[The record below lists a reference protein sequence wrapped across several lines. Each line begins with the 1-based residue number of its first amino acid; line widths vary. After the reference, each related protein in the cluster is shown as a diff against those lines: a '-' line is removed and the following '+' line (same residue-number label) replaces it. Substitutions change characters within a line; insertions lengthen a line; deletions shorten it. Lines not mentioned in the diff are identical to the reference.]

1 MIKIQPETEFISL
14 LRGNLKKSYNAR
26 KRKVEDIIHV
36 SDIIHGQCLRKAYYQ
51 RVVDDYEFTDE
62 DIDNFV
68 RGESSEHVLVDM
80 ANVGAGQVELYFYGD
95 GMFHTPSDKPPD
107 DDRILKPLLVARPDL
122 LNTDEKTIVE
132 FKDTKTFER
141 LTPDHYKFKA
151 YLRQLLYYLTISGY
165 EKGVLCIR
173 YASNRKLQWLQRD
186 EQGDY
191 YFSPLLFTKE
201 IDHETGNL
209 VERQIEENKLPELE
223 TWSITLDKDS
233 FVRELLKKEIKDR
246 ALKLRGALD
255 LFKTHFELWK
265 SGAGSM
271 WGDDMKP
278 DLPKVAEEWKC
289 VRCPFLKLCDP
300 QNVKEQDKAD
310 DSILENFV

>member
-14 LRGNLKKSYNAR
+14 LRSNLKASYNAR

-51 RVVDDYEFTDE
+51 RVVEDYNFTDE

-95 GMFHTPSDKPPD
+95 GG
-107 DDRILKPLLVARPDL
+107 RIPMANVDGSPEKPLLVARPDL
-122 LNTDEKTIVE
+122 LNTTEKTIVE

-141 LTPDHYKFKA
+141 LTPQHYKFKA

-165 EKGVLCIR
+165 EKGILCIR
-173 YASNRKLQWLQRD
+173 YASNRKLQWIQRD

-201 IDHETGNL
+201 IDNETGNL

-223 TWSITLDKDS
+223 TWSIVLDKDS

-255 LFKTHFELWK
+255 LWDKKDVSVGPDVIT
-265 SGAGSM
+265 
-271 WGDDMKP
+271 MKYSYLMNP

-289 VRCPFLKLCDP
+289 VRCPFLKTCDP
-300 QNVKEQDKAD
+300 KSVQQQDKVD
-310 DSILENFV
+310 DSILENFT

>member
-1 MIKIQPETEFISL
+1 MEH
-14 LRGNLKKSYNAR
+14 
-26 KRKVEDIIHV
+26 KRKPEDIIHV
-36 SDIIHGQCLRKAYYQ
+36 SDIIFGNCLRKAYYQ

-80 ANVGAGQVELYFYGD
+80 ADMGAGQVELIFEGPD
-95 GMFHTPSDKPPD
+95 GEG
-107 DDRILKPLLVARPDL
+107 LLMARPDL
-122 LNTDEKTIVE
+122 LNTDDKIIVE

-141 LTPDHYKFKA
+141 LTPTHYKFKA

-191 YFSPLLFTKE
+191 YYAPL
-201 IDHETGNL
+201 IDHSTG
-209 VERQIEENKLPELE
+209 ENKLPELE

-246 ALKLRGALD
+246 ALRLRGALD
-255 LFKTHFELWK
+255 LWDSKNITVSGDYKTEYTYLM
-265 SGAGSM
+265 G
-271 WGDDMKP
+271 P
-278 DLPKVAEEWKC
+278 DLPRVAEEWKC
-289 VRCPFLKLCDP
+289 VRCPFLKTCQP
-300 QNVKEQDKAD
+300 ETVKESDKVD
-310 DSILENFV
+310 DKILENFT

>member
-1 MIKIQPETEFISL
+1 MIKIQPENNFISL

-26 KRKVEDIIHV
+26 KRKVDDVIHV
-36 SDIIHGQCLRKAYYQ
+36 SDIIFGSCLRKAYYQ

-80 ANVGAGQVELYFYGD
+80 ANVGAGQVELLFYESSNGPE
-95 GMFHTPSDKPPD
+95 TK
-107 DDRILKPLLVARPDL
+107 LTAEKPLLMARPDL
-122 LNTDEKTIVE
+122 LNTEEKTIVE
-132 FKDTKTFER
+132 FKDTKSFER
-141 LTPDHYKFKA
+141 LTPSHYKFKG

-165 EKGVLCIR
+165 EKGILCIR

-191 YFSPLLFTKE
+191 YFSPL
-201 IDHETGNL
+201 INHETN
-209 VERQIEENKLPELE
+209 ENKLPELE

-233 FVRELLKKEIKDR
+233 FIRELLKKEIKDR

-255 LFKTHFELWK
+255 EYELLK
-265 SGAGSM
+265 DHATRGPVA
-271 WGDDMKP
+271 DP
-278 DLPKVAEEWKC
+278 LLPAVAEEWKC
-289 VRCPFLKLCDP
+289 VRCPFLKICNPKSVP
-300 QNVKEQDKAD
+300 QQDKVD
-310 DSILENFV
+310 DLILENFVN

>member
-1 MIKIQPETEFISL
+1 VIKIVQDSEFINL
-14 LRGNLKKSYNAR
+14 LRSNLKKSYNSR

-51 RVVDDYEFTDE
+51 RVIDDYEFTDE

-68 RGESSEHVLVDM
+68 RGESSEHVLVDL
-80 ANVGAGQVELYFYGD
+80 ADIGVGQHELYFYED
-95 GMFHTPSDKPPD
+95 GGHSVDERD
-107 DDRILKPLLVARPDL
+107 DIEPTYPHKPLLVARPDL
-122 LNTDEKTIVE
+122 LSDNFSDKDGKTGLIVE

-151 YLRQLLYYLTISGY
+151 YLRQLLYYLTISGL

-173 YASNRKLQWLQRD
+173 YASNRKLQWIKRD

-191 YFSPLLFTKE
+191 YFSPL
-201 IDHETGNL
+201 IDHETN
-209 VERQIEENKLPELE
+209 ENKLPELE

-233 FVRELLKKEIKDR
+233 FVRELLKKEIKER
-246 ALKLRGALD
+246 ALRLRGALD
-255 LFKTHFELWK
+255 HQKEVGIVITVTGPSNSISSIGGTALE
-265 SGAGSM
+265 
-271 WGDDMKP
+271 
-278 DLPKVAEEWKC
+278 LPKVAEEWKC
-289 VRCPFLKLCDP
+289 VRCPFLKICDP
-300 QNVKEQDKAD
+300 QNVKEQDKVD